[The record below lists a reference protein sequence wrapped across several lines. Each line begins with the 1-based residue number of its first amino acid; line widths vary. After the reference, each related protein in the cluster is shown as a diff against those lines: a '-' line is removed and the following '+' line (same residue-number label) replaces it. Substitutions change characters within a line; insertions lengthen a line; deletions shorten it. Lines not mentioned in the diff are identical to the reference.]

1 MVKELVTTSW
11 YSFYWQM
18 DIVKPNFRP
27 PDRLLSAP
35 MVLLKSKQQVF
46 FFKFNQYF
54 NFQFTVITTETSRL
68 SKINLQSSTFNFQL
82 TTVLEPSPSDISV
95 HFS

>member
-11 YSFYWQM
+11 YSFYWLM

-46 FFKFNQYF
+46 FFNLT
-54 NFQFTVITTETSRL
+54 NISTS
-68 SKINLQSSTFNFQL
+68 N
-82 TTVLEPSPSDISV
+82 SP
-95 HFS
+95 

>member
-46 FFKFNQYF
+46 
-54 NFQFTVITTETSRL
+54 L
-68 SKINLQSSTFNFQL
+68 KI
-82 TTVLEPSPSDISV
+82 
-95 HFS
+95 

>member
-18 DIVKPNFRP
+18 DLVKPNFRP

-46 FFKFNQYF
+46 FL
-54 NFQFTVITTETSRL
+54 I
-68 SKINLQSSTFNFQL
+68 
-82 TTVLEPSPSDISV
+82 
-95 HFS
+95 

>member
-35 MVLLKSKQQVF
+35 MVLLKSKQQV